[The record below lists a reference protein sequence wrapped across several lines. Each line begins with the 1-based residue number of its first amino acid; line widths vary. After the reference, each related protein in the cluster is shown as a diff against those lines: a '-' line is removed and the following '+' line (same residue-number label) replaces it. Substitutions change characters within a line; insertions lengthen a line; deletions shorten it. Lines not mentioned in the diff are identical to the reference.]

1 MDLKKLATASTPKK
15 LASYLAGLREPMGHG
30 HGKSRIETIREDK
43 HNGHRII
50 IRTTYDIEVD
60 GRKVQ
65 LPLSVDNEG
74 RVHCHSLPNYQFGSA
89 MDMVKTLI
97 DNFPEDFAGQKR
109 SVKRSRV
116 HGRRSKTKNTKGAK

>member
-1 MDLKKLATASTPKK
+1 MDLKKLAIAATPKK
-15 LASYLAGLREPMGHG
+15 LASYVAGLREPTGYDHG
-30 HGKSRIETIREDK
+30 TIREDN

-60 GRKVQ
+60 GRRVL

-74 RVHCHSLPNYQFGSA
+74 RVHCHSLPSYQFGSA

-97 DNFPEDFAGQKR
+97 DNFPEDFAGQKPPSNVR
-109 SVKRSRV
+109 APTAAV
-116 HGRRSKTKNTKGAK
+116 

>member
-1 MDLKKLATASTPKK
+1 MDLKKLATAATPKK
-15 LASYLAGLREPMGHG
+15 LASYVAGLRQPTGHG
-30 HGKSRIETIREDK
+30 HGTIREDK

-60 GRKVQ
+60 GRKVL

-109 SVKRSRV
+109 PVKRSRA
-116 HGRRSKTKNTKGAK
+116 HGSRSKTKNTKGTK